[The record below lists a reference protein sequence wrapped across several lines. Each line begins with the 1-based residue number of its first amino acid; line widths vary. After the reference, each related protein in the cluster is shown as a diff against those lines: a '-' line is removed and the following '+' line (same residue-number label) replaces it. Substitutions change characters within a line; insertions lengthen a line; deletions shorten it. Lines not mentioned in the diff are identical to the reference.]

1 MLDNIELLSMLL
13 FAVAEDIEHSPELAK
28 LPELLRQED
37 LKFCELVNCHLAF
50 GMNILTLILNF

>member
-1 MLDNIELLSMLL
+1 MLL

-37 LKFCELVNCHLAF
+37 LTILLVPELSCHLTF
-50 GMNILTLILNF
+50 GMNILILTLNF